1 MLTELVVDSFAII
14 EHLELKFGPGLIT
27 FTGETGAGKSIII
40 DAVEALMGERADA
53 TFVRSGSERA
63 MVEGVFHLP
72 PATRQPLIEILRRED
87 LVDSPDYLT
96 LGREIR
102 NNGRSVARVNG
113 RSVNASLLRELGEY
127 LVDLHGQSEHL
138 SLLRVNQHLVLLDS
152 YAEAANLR
160 QTGAGVIELRRAYQ
174 GLYQRLQQIT
184 RELEQ
189 LRRSEQDS
197 ARRSDILAYQINEIE
212 AARLKIDEEGALR
225 DERNRL
231 ANAEG
236 LASAVQESLLALD
249 EGTPEAPAAT
259 DLLGQVVHALNSL
272 ARLDPSQS
280 ALHDTAQAIFDNLS
294 DLSRSLRLYLE
305 EIEFNPKRLDQVEER
320 LALLHTLKRKYGD
333 SIPAILEFAEKARAE
348 LDSITHAGE
357 RIEDLEKERSK
368 LLPQLGQAGT
378 ALSQLRKTAAEQLS
392 RTIETELIDLNMTG
406 AQFMVDFQT
415 RPDADGVPLESGE
428 RLAYD
433 AHGLER
439 VEFLIAPN
447 PGEGFKPLAK
457 IASGGETSRL
467 MLALKNVLAQ
477 ADQIPTLI
485 FDEIDQGIG
494 GRVGTIVGQKLW
506 SLARAHQVL
515 CITHLPQLA
524 AFGDQHFQVQKLV
537 SGERTTTQVK
547 NLAGEARVLELAQM
561 MGDVSEGTLHSAR
574 ELIQSV
580 QKRTV

>member
-1 MLTELVVDSFAII
+1 MLTELVVDNFAII

-63 MVEGVFHLP
+63 MVEGVFQLP
-72 PATRQPLIEILRRED
+72 HAARQPLIEILRRED
-87 LVDSPDYLT
+87 LLDSPEYLT

-102 NNGRSVARVNG
+102 SNGRSVARVNG
-113 RSVNASLLRELGEY
+113 RSVNASLLREIGEY

-138 SLLRVNQHLVLLDS
+138 SLLRVSQHLALLDR
-152 YAEAANLR
+152 YAEGAGIYQDGAGLVELRSAYHAIYHRLR
-160 QTGAGVIELRRAYQ
+160 QIAKD
-174 GLYQRLQQIT
+174 
-184 RELEQ
+184 LEQ
-189 LRRSEQDS
+189 LQRSEQDS

-212 AARLKIDEEGALR
+212 AAHLKAGEEEALR

-259 DLLGQVVHALNSL
+259 DLLGQVVHALSGL

-280 ALHDTAQAIFDNLS
+280 ALYDNAQAIFDNLS

-320 LALLHTLKRKYGD
+320 LALIHTLKRKYGD
-333 SIPAILEFAEKARAE
+333 SIAAILEFANQARLE

-357 RIEDLEKERSK
+357 RIEELKKERNE
-368 LLPQLGQAGT
+368 LLAQLGRAGM
-378 ALSQLRKTAAEQLS
+378 ALSRLRKSAAKQLS
-392 RTIETELIDLNMTG
+392 QAIENELADLNMTG

-415 RPDADGVPLESGE
+415 HPDPDGVPVESGE
-428 RLAYD
+428 KLAYD
-433 AHGLER
+433 ANGLER

-447 PGEGFKPLAK
+447 PGEGFKSLAK

-494 GRVGTIVGQKLW
+494 GRIGAVVGQKLW
-506 SLARAHQVL
+506 NLARAHQVL

-524 AFGDQHFQVQKLV
+524 AYGDQHFQVQKQV

-547 NLAGEARVLELAQM
+547 DLAGEARVLELAQM
-561 MGDVSEGTLHSAR
+561 MGNISEGTLHSAR

-580 QKRTV
+580 HKRTV